1 MLLKT
6 LVEKAEPGRHLP
18 AGFDRY
24 GLYPVSLERA
34 VERIPSRRMVTDSEE
49 ARQLMDS
56 TLGEQ
61 LESLRGVGSGDKP
74 KPRGKKVT
82 VPPGKSHSARKELS
96 EEEEDKDSEEE
107 DSVDVD
113 DLLDGDEE
121 PVKKRGGRRRL
132 VLTSDEEEEEEEEDY
147 NDDEDDDGD
156 DGGDDGGDQPRKK
169 EVLYPVGSYCLAVYD
184 GNWYVAQVEGE
195 EPENECDGFTLLNF
209 MLRKGHNQFLWG
221 NTKDTLKTI
230 NSDILLKVDAPIPVS
245 NRCFGVA
252 KDVAKEADK
261 LLMVKRSIFLNT
273 FFLFLWGF
281 WVFFGVFSG
290 FFRFFQV
297 FLGFFAGIQV
307 RFVLYNAFSWVMS

>member
-6 LVEKAEPGRHLP
+6 LLEKAEPGRHLP
-18 AGFDRY
+18 AGFDRC
-24 GLYPVSLERA
+24 GLYPVSLQRA
-34 VERIPSRRMVTDSEE
+34 VERIPSRRMVTDTEE
-49 ARQLMDS
+49 ARRLMDS

-82 VPPGKSHSARKELS
+82 VPPGMSHSARKELS
-96 EEEEDKDSEEE
+96 EEEEHKDSEEE

-113 DLLDGDEE
+113 DLLDDDEE

-132 VLTSDEEEEEEEEDY
+132 VLTSDEEEEDNY

-156 DGGDDGGDQPRKK
+156 DGGDDSGDQPRKK
-169 EVLYPVGSYCLAVYD
+169 EVLYPVGSFCIAVYD

-209 MLRKGHNQFLWG
+209 MLRKGHNQFIWG

-230 NSDILLKVDAPIPVS
+230 NSDILLKVDAPIPVF

-252 KDVAKEADK
+252 KDVAKEADQ
-261 LLMVKRSIFLNT
+261 LLMVKRSIFLNNFS
-273 FFLFLWGF
+273 FFMGF
-281 WVFFGVFSG
+281 SVFFSQGFLRFFSG
-290 FFRFFQV
+290 V
-297 FLGFFAGIQV
+297 QV